1 MDGRTLPASSPPIAA
16 RRAVGDVIRR
26 AGQRW
31 AVARLGHVPLAFR
44 PTVPILVSHVH
55 LPLQTRRRSER
66 CSRGE
71 SRVSLQSLPPA
82 GHSHSNTDRHTDRN
96 PRGRT
101 QTYIHTDVHTQT
113 YTHGHTCTH
122 ADRHTDRHTDTL
134 THMHIEGDGCVVP
147 AWSMRW
153 WIRPSAPA
161 PPAGSP
167 AGAAGVTRVSCSGL
181 LACGRDGR

>member
-71 SRVSLQSLPPA
+71 SRVCLQSLHPA
-82 GHSHSNTDRHTDRN
+82 RHGDGNADSHTDRN
-96 PRGRT
+96 SRGRT
-101 QTYIHTDVHTQT
+101 SGRTHSHTHR
-113 YTHGHTCTH
+113 HTCTY
-122 ADRHTDRHTDTL
+122 ADRHTDRHRDTL
-134 THMHIEGDGCVVP
+134 AHMHIEGDGWVVP
-147 AWSMRW
+147 DGRWRW
-153 WIRPSAPA
+153 WVHPSAPA